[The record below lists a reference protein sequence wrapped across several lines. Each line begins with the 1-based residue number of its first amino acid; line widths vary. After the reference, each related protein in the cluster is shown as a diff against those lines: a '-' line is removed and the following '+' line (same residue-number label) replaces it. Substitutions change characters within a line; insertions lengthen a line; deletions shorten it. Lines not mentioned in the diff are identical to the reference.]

1 MAYTPGVSTVVD
13 EKDLNKP
20 HLVRSEKAEEAEKQ
34 TEDVKY
40 TLFVSGL
47 NYGGRNIEMKDKN
60 FTNDIAI
67 IFDQIENYTF
77 DQNIDKSQ
85 FAVED
90 RVTISDH
97 AVIKDGVFSFTGRV
111 NTSPHIIYEQNYIDR
126 NTDPERPADS
136 ARPEAA
142 LEAMMEIIK
151 KRQLVTLVTE
161 ETILENYI
169 VTKCSAKKST
179 GEGAALVFDVEL
191 TEFRTFVLN
200 KMVNATAYT
209 NPKKI
214 DKPKQKGAVN
224 NCQANSNVENK
235 AKGSGGRYADG
246 TGMNAVE
253 LQQQDE
259 ARMVT
264 LPNGRQVSQ
273 AELKRIKRGE
283 STSLAQVP
291 SETGNYDAVHG
302 KDGRQ

>member
-47 NYGGRNIEMKDKN
+47 NYGGRNIEMKGKN

-77 DQNIDKSQ
+77 DRSIDKSQ

-90 RVTISDH
+90 RVMISDH

-142 LEAMMEIIK
+142 LQAMGEVIK
-151 KRQLVTLVTE
+151 RRQLVTLVTE
-161 ETILENYI
+161 EAVLENYI

-200 KMVNATAYT
+200 KMVNATVYT

-214 DKPKQKGAVN
+214 DKSKQRGAVN
-224 NCQANSNVENK
+224 DCTKDSNVGNSTK
-235 AKGSGGRYADG
+235 NNGPYAD
-246 TGMNAVE
+246 TTYTNAAERWKKEKDYYLESVGMTLGE
-253 LQQQDE
+253 YRYQQ
-259 ARMVT
+259 
-264 LPNGRQVSQ
+264 LGGN
-273 AELKRIKRGE
+273 
-283 STSLAQVP
+283 STIVP
-291 SETGNYDAVHG
+291 SEGGNYMHDN
-302 KDGRQ
+302 K

>member
-20 HLVRSEKAEEAEKQ
+20 YLVRSEKAEEAEKQ

-47 NYGGRNIEMKDKN
+47 NYGGRNIEMKGKN

-77 DQNIDKSQ
+77 DRSIDKSQ

-90 RVTISDH
+90 RVMISDH
-97 AVIKDGVFSFTGRV
+97 AVIKDGIFSFTGRV

-142 LEAMMEIIK
+142 LQAMDEVIK
-151 KRQLVTLVTE
+151 RRQLVTLVTE
-161 ETILENYI
+161 EAILENYI

-200 KMVNATAYT
+200 KMVNATVYT

-214 DKPKQKGAVN
+214 DKPKQKGSVN
-224 NCQANSNVENK
+224 DCQANSNVENK
-235 AKGSGGRYADG
+235 AKGDGGRYADG

-264 LPNGRQVSQ
+264 LPSGRQVSQ
-273 AELKRIKRGE
+273 AELKRIARGE
-283 STSLAQVP
+283 STSLAPVP

-302 KDGRQ
+302 KDGR

>member
-1 MAYTPGVSTVVD
+1 MAYTPGVATVVD
-13 EKDLNKP
+13 EKDLYKP
-20 HLVRSEKAEEAEKQ
+20 QLVRSEKAEEAEKQ
-34 TEDVKY
+34 TEDVKF

-47 NYGGRNIEMKDKN
+47 NYGGRNIEMKGKN

-77 DQNIDKSQ
+77 DRSIDKSQ

-90 RVTISDH
+90 RVMISDH

-126 NTDPERPADS
+126 DTDPERPADS

-142 LEAMMEIIK
+142 LQAMGEVIK
-151 KRQLVTLVTE
+151 RRQLVTLVTE
-161 ETILENYI
+161 EAVLENYI

-200 KMVNATAYT
+200 KMVNATVYT

-214 DKPKQKGAVN
+214 DKSKQKGAVN
-224 NCQANSNVENK
+224 DCTKNSNVGNS
-235 AKGSGGRYADG
+235 ANGPYAD
-246 TGMNAVE
+246 TTYTNAAEKWNSQKNIQLKNSGMAV
-253 LQQQDE
+253 QE
-259 ARMVT
+259 AY
-264 LPNGRQVSQ
+264 RQ
-273 AELKRIKRGE
+273 EYG
-283 STSLAQVP
+283 
-291 SETGNYDAVHG
+291 GNSPIGSV
-302 KDGRQ
+302 RTR

>member
-1 MAYTPGVSTVVD
+1 MPYTPGVSTVVD

-47 NYGGRNIEMKDKN
+47 NYGGRNIEMKNKN
-60 FTNDIAI
+60 FTNDLAI

-200 KMVNATAYT
+200 KMVNATVYT

-214 DKPKQKGAVN
+214 DKSKQKGVVN
-224 NCQANSNVENK
+224 DRTKNSNVN
-235 AKGSGGRYADG
+235 GPYAD
-246 TGMNAVE
+246 TTYTNAAEKWNSQKNIQLKNSGMTV
-253 LQQQDE
+253 QE
-259 ARMVT
+259 AY
-264 LPNGRQVSQ
+264 RQ
-273 AELKRIKRGE
+273 EYGGN
-283 STSLAQVP
+283 STIVP
-291 SETGNYDAVHG
+291 SEQDNYMHDN
-302 KDGRQ
+302 K

>member
-47 NYGGRNIEMKDKN
+47 NYGGRNIEMKGKN

-77 DQNIDKSQ
+77 DRSIDKSQ

-90 RVTISDH
+90 RVMISDH

-142 LEAMMEIIK
+142 LQAMGEVIK
-151 KRQLVTLVTE
+151 RRQLVTLVTE
-161 ETILENYI
+161 EAVLENYI

-200 KMVNATAYT
+200 KMVNATVYT

-214 DKPKQKGAVN
+214 DKSKQKGAVN
-224 NCQANSNVENK
+224 DCTKNSNVGNSTK
-235 AKGSGGRYADG
+235 DNGPYAD
-246 TGMNAVE
+246 TTYTNAAEKWNSQKNIQLKNSGMTVQEAYR
-253 LQQQDE
+253 QDYGG
-259 ARMVT
+259 
-264 LPNGRQVSQ
+264 N
-273 AELKRIKRGE
+273 
-283 STSLAQVP
+283 STIVL
-291 SETGNYDAVHG
+291 SEQDNYMHDN
-302 KDGRQ
+302 K

>member
-47 NYGGRNIEMKDKN
+47 NYGGRNIEMKGKN

-77 DQNIDKSQ
+77 DRSIDKSQ

-90 RVTISDH
+90 RVMISDH

-142 LEAMMEIIK
+142 LEAMMEIVK

-191 TEFRTFVLN
+191 TEFRTFTLN
-200 KMVNATAYT
+200 KVVNATVYT

-214 DKPKQKGAVN
+214 DKSKQKGAVN
-224 NCQANSNVENK
+224 DCTKNSNVGNSTK
-235 AKGSGGRYADG
+235 NNGPYAD
-246 TGMNAVE
+246 TTYTNAAERWKKEKDYYLESVGMSLEEYRYQRVGGN
-253 LQQQDE
+253 
-259 ARMVT
+259 
-264 LPNGRQVSQ
+264 
-273 AELKRIKRGE
+273 
-283 STSLAQVP
+283 STIVP
-291 SETGNYDAVHG
+291 SEQDNYMHDN
-302 KDGRQ
+302 K

>member
-1 MAYTPGVSTVVD
+1 MPYTPGVSTVVD

-47 NYGGRNIEMKDKN
+47 NYGGRNIEMKNKN
-60 FTNDIAI
+60 FTNDLAI

-142 LEAMMEIIK
+142 LEAMIEIIK

-200 KMVNATAYT
+200 KMVNATVYT

-214 DKPKQKGAVN
+214 DKSKQKGVVN
-224 NCQANSNVENK
+224 DRTKNSNVN
-235 AKGSGGRYADG
+235 GPYAD
-246 TGMNAVE
+246 TTYTNAAEKWNSQKNIQLKNSGMTV
-253 LQQQDE
+253 QE
-259 ARMVT
+259 AY
-264 LPNGRQVSQ
+264 RQ
-273 AELKRIKRGE
+273 EYGGN
-283 STSLAQVP
+283 STIVP
-291 SETGNYDAVHG
+291 SEQDNYMHDN
-302 KDGRQ
+302 K